1 MAVPTLGGAQLWA
14 DRRWRSG
21 WRVQQNVLTGHH
33 RLLDPRDRRHA
44 VGTLATCEAAL
55 DRGAPRDVGCGEPV
69 VVLHGL
75 GRSRRSMAA
84 MTASLADAGFLP
96 VVLDYPSTRRGIGAH
111 VEQVIE
117 VLTHLEGSS
126 EGRRRVSFVTHS
138 LGGIVARGVLG
149 HPAFPDHLVPGRM
162 VMCAPPNRGASLAR
176 TLDGRLSPIFAAIM
190 GPSGS
195 ELAAGVAVPVPT
207 IPFLVVAGQRGT
219 SLNPLIGSPD
229 DGVVAVEETKLEGM
243 TEHLVVDAIHTFVM
257 QHPETRAATVRFLS
271 AQHHPPTGS

>member
-1 MAVPTLGGAQLWA
+1 M
-14 DRRWRSG
+14 
-21 WRVQQNVLTGHH
+21 
-33 RLLDPRDRRHA
+33 
-44 VGTLATCEAAL
+44 GTLATCEAAL
-55 DRGAPRDVGCGEPV
+55 DRLAPRDVARDGAGELV

-75 GRSRRSMAA
+75 GRSRRSMVA
-84 MTASLADAGFLP
+84 MTASLEGAGFVP

-117 VLTHLEGSS
+117 VLSHIEGPR
-126 EGRRRVSFVTHS
+126 GVSFVTHS

-149 HPAFPDHLVPGRM
+149 HPGFPSHLAPRRL

-190 GPSGS
+190 GPSGR
-195 ELAAGVAVPVPT
+195 ELATGIAVPVPS
-207 IPFLVVAGQRGT
+207 IPFLVVAGKRGA

-243 TEHLVVDAIHTFVM
+243 AEHLVVEAIHTFVM
-257 QHPETRAATVRFLS
+257 QHPDARAAAVRFLS
-271 AQHHPPTGS
+271 EG